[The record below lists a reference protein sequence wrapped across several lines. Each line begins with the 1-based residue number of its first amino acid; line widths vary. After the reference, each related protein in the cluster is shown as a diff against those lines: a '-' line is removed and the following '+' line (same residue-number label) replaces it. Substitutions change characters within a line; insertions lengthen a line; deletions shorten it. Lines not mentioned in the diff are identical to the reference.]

1 MIFLW
6 IVTTASLI
14 AAVVSWSRARRIAKQ
29 LEQLSQMYWELK
41 YEQGELRVRM
51 DRQSGQAA
59 DPAEPQTPVS
69 TARPTEMFVPLAS
82 LKR

>member
-59 DPAEPQTPVS
+59 GPAEPQTPVP